1 MVTQVVSRKTLPVEI
16 IEQLV
21 DKTDG
26 VPLYVEEM
34 TKAVLESGTLKEVN
48 GQYELVGSVS
58 SLVIPATLQDSL
70 MARLDRLV
78 TAKAVAQYAAV
89 IGRQFS
95 YKLLQAVSGLNETML
110 QHELGR
116 LVEAELVYQRG
127 LPPQSTYIFKHAL
140 IQDTAYE
147 SLLRSTRQGSHRRIA
162 EVLEERFP
170 ETAETQPE
178 LLAYHYTEANLNEQA
193 IDYWYKAGKRASE
206 HSAHVE
212 AIGHFIK
219 GLKLLETLPET
230 PERHQRELDLQTSLG
245 PALMVTK
252 GRAAPEVAEVY
263 SRART
268 LCHQLGDTRQLFPV
282 MWGLWMLANGRAGF
296 ETARELGEQLLGMA
310 QQVQDPILTL
320 QAHHA
325 LGPTLF
331 CLAELPLAR
340 CHLAQG
346 TLLYYAHQPYVD
358 RGLYGGH
365 DPGACCH
372 GFGAWTL
379 TLLGYLDQALCQC
392 NEDVVL
398 AQNLSHP
405 ATLALAWYHKAMFH
419 QFRREV
425 QEVYE
430 SAEAVVAHSADQG
443 FAQQVAIGTIFKGW
457 TLVWQGQHQE
467 GLVLLHQ
474 GLDAYRAT
482 GSEVWQSYFLALL
495 AEVYGESGQTE
506 VGLQVLSDA
515 MTLVSKNGERFYEAE
530 IHRLKGQL
538 LLQQSP
544 DNATEAESCFQQAIS
559 IAQNQSAKSWE
570 LRATTSLAR
579 LRQSQGKREEA
590 RELLKP
596 VYEWFTEGF
605 DTADLI
611 DVKTL
616 LEELK

>member
-1 MVTQVVSRKTLPVEI
+1 
-16 IEQLV
+16 
-21 DKTDG
+21 
-26 VPLYVEEM
+26 
-34 TKAVLESGTLKEVN
+34 
-48 GQYELVGSVS
+48 
-58 SLVIPATLQDSL
+58 
-70 MARLDRLV
+70 
-78 TAKAVAQYAAV
+78 
-89 IGRQFS
+89 
-95 YKLLQAVSGLNETML
+95 
-110 QHELGR
+110 
-116 LVEAELVYQRG
+116 
-127 LPPQSTYIFKHAL
+127 
-140 IQDTAYE
+140 
-147 SLLRSTRQGSHRRIA
+147 
-162 EVLEERFP
+162 
-170 ETAETQPE
+170 
-178 LLAYHYTEANLNEQA
+178 
-193 IDYWYKAGKRASE
+193 
-206 HSAHVE
+206 
-212 AIGHFIK
+212 
-219 GLKLLETLPET
+219 
-230 PERHQRELDLQTSLG
+230 
-245 PALMVTK
+245 
-252 GRAAPEVAEVY
+252 
-263 SRART
+263 
-268 LCHQLGDTRQLFPV
+268 